1 MLRSRGGSSNALLLP
16 AGAFVRSN
24 SSGLLGSPS
33 GWETPLGMG
42 PGGAEGPGMGPGGY
56 ISPEQQMQMALG
68 GPLGQLQRGVSDVV
82 SEVEVI
88 AEDPPLAQ
96 HWTATSAELW
106 PIMYRELTFL
116 KQIGEGSFGRVYMAR
131 WRETTVAVKVLHRQ
145 SGDHLDDDDLP
156 LDPCPSA
163 GSPDPILH
171 ALQKEAG
178 IMASVRHPNVIS
190 YLGVCAEPACIV
202 TEYCSKGSLTD
213 VLRRGRASPAHAAAL
228 DWPRRLNMAM
238 DAAKG
243 MLHLHLCD
251 PPIIHRDLKSP
262 NLLVDKHWKLKVCDF
277 NLSRVMEESVVL
289 SSMVAS
295 NPRWLAPEILAG
307 LPYTVAADVYSFG
320 VIMWEL
326 LTWEVPWHQQ
336 NTWQVH
342 AMVTV
347 EHLRPDIPADVAVSP
362 GGTFGGI
369 AAYLELMKAC
379 WAQSPDDR
387 PDFESVIGR
396 LRRMLAVETLARQPS
411 VAGSSGGSP
420 SRHTERPMFT
430 VATASAPNS
439 ASSPLTTR

>member
-1 MLRSRGGSSNALLLP
+1 
-16 AGAFVRSN
+16 
-24 SSGLLGSPS
+24 
-33 GWETPLGMG
+33 
-42 PGGAEGPGMGPGGY
+42 
-56 ISPEQQMQMALG
+56 
-68 GPLGQLQRGVSDVV
+68 
-82 SEVEVI
+82 
-88 AEDPPLAQ
+88 
-96 HWTATSAELW
+96 
-106 PIMYRELTFL
+106 
-116 KQIGEGSFGRVYMAR
+116 
-131 WRETTVAVKVLHRQ
+131 
-145 SGDHLDDDDLP
+145 
-156 LDPCPSA
+156 
-163 GSPDPILH
+163 
-171 ALQKEAG
+171 
-178 IMASVRHPNVIS
+178 
-190 YLGVCAEPACIV
+190 
-202 TEYCSKGSLTD
+202 
-213 VLRRGRASPAHAAAL
+213 
-228 DWPRRLNMAM
+228 MAM

-430 VATASAPNS
+430 AATASAPNS